1 MSTVSLIIP
10 MFVDSMSVY
19 FITHTAVIK
28 RVLCAEGNDV
38 HRVSEVHNRP
48 ERQVEKLPGEVEEHI
63 CTSEIRNQI

>member
-19 FITHTAVIK
+19 FITHTTLIK
-28 RVLCAEGNDV
+28 QVLCTESNDV
-38 HRVSEVHNRP
+38 HSVSEVHNRP
-48 ERQVEKLPGEVEEHI
+48 ERQVEKLPEKFEEHI